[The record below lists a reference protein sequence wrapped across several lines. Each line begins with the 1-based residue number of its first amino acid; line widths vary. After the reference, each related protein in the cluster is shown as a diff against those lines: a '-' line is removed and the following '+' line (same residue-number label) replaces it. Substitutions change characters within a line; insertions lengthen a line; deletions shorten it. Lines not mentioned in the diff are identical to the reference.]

1 MKSLSILSPLVLV
14 LPLIAACSGGSREN
28 LFVNDAEP
36 DAPSSITEGAA
47 WKELKSPMPPWPNDS
62 DLADFEVS
70 NPTTSLKF
78 FVDTKHLSVG
88 KDEVV
93 RYTLVARSNS
103 GASNVSFEG
112 IRCTLNGDY
121 KIYGYGTGNRL
132 KPAAEMDWRRVGKSG
147 PESYRDDLWRYHF
160 CVRRSTT
167 PRPVKDMIRS
177 LKGSVMDG
185 ADTGFLTD

>member
-1 MKSLSILSPLVLV
+1 MDIQRVRRHAVAAAK
-14 LPLIAACSGGSREN
+14 IAAIDYRNSQIPQRSRQDI
-28 LFVNDAEP
+28 LYWRSTPAIHV
-36 DAPSSITEGAA
+36 
-47 WKELKSPMPPWPNDS
+47 
-62 DLADFEVS
+62 
-70 NPTTSLKF
+70 
-78 FVDTKHLSVG
+78 VDTKHLSVG

-160 CVRRSTT
+160 
-167 PRPVKDMIRS
+167 P
-177 LKGSVMDG
+177 DG
-185 ADTGFLTD
+185 RDPA